1 MRNLTNT
8 ALLEVY
14 ERTEEIELDQA
25 FIELLE
31 EEIRRRGI
39 L

>member
-1 MRNLTNT
+1 MRNLTNK